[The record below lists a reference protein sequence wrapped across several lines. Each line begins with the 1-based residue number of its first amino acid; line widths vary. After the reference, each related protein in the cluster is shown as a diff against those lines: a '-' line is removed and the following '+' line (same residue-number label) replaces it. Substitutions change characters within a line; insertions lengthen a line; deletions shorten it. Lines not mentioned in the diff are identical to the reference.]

1 MSRYDPSNIQHRACL
16 ASNILELLVKWGFS
30 IDASFDEHAWEFICV
45 REHRWNPHKKVIIYT
60 SIEKASG
67 AVRENDRDRIRI
79 IRQSVLNEG
88 LHFRRVA
95 KIARV
100 GEFKEIEN
108 RVREGIIKAQ
118 KQLS

>member
-1 MSRYDPSNIQHRACL
+1 MSRYDPNNVQHRARL

-30 IDASFDEHAWEFICV
+30 IDTSFGDHAWEFICS
-45 REHRWNPHKKVIIYT
+45 REHRWNPNKKVIVYT

-67 AVRENDRDRIRI
+67 AVREDDKDRIRI
-79 IRQSVLNEG
+79 IRQSVLNED

-95 KIARV
+95 KINRS

-108 RVREGIIKAQ
+108 RIREGIIKAQ
-118 KQLS
+118 NQLR